1 MRKEHLKLRL
11 DTSFVII
18 YESNSPFS
26 GSMCDDVDQQQ
37 VWYNSEA
44 LLSSV
49 SSTGTDCLVRVSS
62 KNITHLGRPKSGH
75 KPRQLLSLPP
85 FPPHPPPGKN
95 GPPDSRM
102 TSISWMK
109 YYFAD
114 VTASLIQSHFNKGLV
129 RLCSASSQQATKGA
143 IKGWGNVAVHNSMDA
158 LAAAALCYDYDEG
171 PKLACSDR
179 CEPTTYQRYWALV
192 IGTPKE
198 KQGLISAPLTKVVL
212 NGGKAE
218 RVMLGYGSGGVEEA
232 VTEYRV
238 LGPTIN
244 GCSWVELRPLT
255 NHKHQMRVHCA
266 EALGTPIVG
275 DYKYGWFMHSRW
287 KQMPTPDYE
296 PTSGEP
302 FKLRRPDGLDV
313 KKGSVLSKVPLLHL
327 HSRELVIPNVAKH
340 LQGPNKH
347 VYQHTCAMNYWN
359 ANFMDLIWIARQ
371 FLKEMMRQP
380 SLKRRRKMK
389 TVEGVLDFDTIDVE
403 VDDDLIKKQSRR
415 CTDEFLNSLCLED
428 GEEEFVIPEHDEA
441 PVEEEP
447 MEEEQVNEEDGD
459 EGEEGGN
466 ESEAEFQ
473 YSTHDPNVK
482 WNKTMP
488 QEGER
493 YASPQQLKECLT
505 NYAIAQGY
513 QLRFLKCATVR
524 IHCVCASD
532 PAKYSCP
539 YFVKAS
545 WMSTEMSCQIKK
557 IYPKHT
563 CVKNFNKGKVMGP
576 TWLARQF
583 LKELI
588 RQP

>member
-1 MRKEHLKLRL
+1 MMWM
-11 DTSFVII
+11 
-18 YESNSPFS
+18 NSRFGTTVRHFS
-26 GSMCDDVDQQQ
+26 R
-37 VWYNSEA
+37 
-44 LLSSV
+44 V
-49 SSTGTDCLVRVSS
+49 SPPRTDCVVRVSS
-62 KNITHLGRPKSGH
+62 NNITHLGRPKSSH

-102 TSISWMK
+102 TAISWIK

-129 RLCSASSQQATKGA
+129 SIIFLSLEFEMLHIGFIIKHNEVMKSGCKIYVAVSVAESRISRRFDTIPTASLCPNADEIQYLQRLVMYKDSALLLLNKPP
-143 IKGWGNVAVHNSMDA
+143 KVPLKGNVAVHNSMDA

-171 PKLACSDR
+171 PKLVHRLDRESSGIVLMGRTKETISYLHCLFSHMNTPLVACSDG

-218 RVMLGYGSGGVEEA
+218 RVMLGYGSGVEDA

-302 FKLRRPDGLDV
+302 YRLRRHGLDV
-313 KKGSVLSKVPLLHL
+313 QKGSVLSKVPLLHL

-340 LQGPNKH
+340 LQGQNVNSKP
-347 VYQHTCAMNYWN
+347 
-359 ANFMDLIWIARQ
+359 
-371 FLKEMMRQP
+371 
-380 SLKRRRKMK
+380 
-389 TVEGVLDFDTIDVE
+389 DV
-403 VDDDLIKKQSRR
+403 
-415 CTDEFLNSLCLED
+415 
-428 GEEEFVIPEHDEA
+428 
-441 PVEEEP
+441 
-447 MEEEQVNEEDGD
+447 
-459 EGEEGGN
+459 
-466 ESEAEFQ
+466 
-473 YSTHDPNVK
+473 
-482 WNKTMP
+482 
-488 QEGER
+488 
-493 YASPQQLKECLT
+493 
-505 NYAIAQGY
+505 
-513 QLRFLKCATVR
+513 LRFVAPMPSHMK
-524 IHCVCASD
+524 I
-532 PAKYSCP
+532 
-539 YFVKAS
+539 S
-545 WMSTEMSCQIKK
+545 WNLMSS
-557 IYPKHT
+557 YL
-563 CVKNFNKGKVMGP
+563 V
-576 TWLARQF
+576 
-583 LKELI
+583 
-588 RQP
+588 